1 MPFDELYF
9 YGCPMKSV
17 VKVKPTKNCL
27 IAISEFPFF
36 VIDID
41 DIEIAYFER
50 VQFGIK
56 NFDMAIVFKDFTTF
70 KRINSIPIEYLEE
83 IKSYL
88 TSIGIIFFE
97 GVLPMNWPY
106 TLQYI
111 RDDFESFIDEGGW
124 KFLCDVI
131 IPLFIC
137 LERV

>member
-50 VQFGIK
+50 V
-56 NFDMAIVFKDFTTF
+56 
-70 KRINSIPIEYLEE
+70 
-83 IKSYL
+83 
-88 TSIGIIFFE
+88 
-97 GVLPMNWPY
+97 
-106 TLQYI
+106 
-111 RDDFESFIDEGGW
+111 
-124 KFLCDVI
+124 
-131 IPLFIC
+131 
-137 LERV
+137 